1 MPSVEQVVRQYRQR
15 VEQELNTSVQVIL
28 FGSHA
33 RGDATPDSD
42 VDVLVI
48 LPEWRAS
55 LVEKLIDIAWQVSLE
70 QEIVLSVTPLAAEQL
85 PLMQASPFFRAV
97 QQEGIPV

>member
-1 MPSVEQVVRQYRQR
+1 MPSVEQVVRQYRHR

-33 RGDATPDSD
+33 RGGTGLDSD

-48 LPEWRAS
+48 LPDWRAP
-55 LVEKLIDIAWQVSLE
+55 LVEKLI
-70 QEIVLSVTPLAAEQL
+70 
-85 PLMQASPFFRAV
+85 SP
-97 QQEGIPV
+97 GK